1 MHLED
6 VRRQRGWSRAELG
19 RRARVDPSWLAKVE
33 VGRVR
38 PYPVQLRRL
47 ARALAWPSRDG
58 AGLLDE
64 VTPAEC
70 LGGHREVEVL
80 ADRRPLGGRQA

>member
-1 MHLED
+1 MRTLED
-6 VRRQRGWSRAELG
+6 HRRRRGWSRAELG

-33 VGRVR
+33 GGRVR

-47 ARALAWPSRDG
+47 ARALGWPSRDG

-64 VTPAEC
+64 TTPA
-70 LGGHREVEVL
+70 
-80 ADRRPLGGRQA
+80 ADAGPPAA